1 MSQMQD
7 ESNDSA
13 LRWAMQVV
21 LASPVVCFRWS
32 ARNGW
37 PVMFVSENVRQWGY
51 TPAELQSGKPSF
63 AEMVHPDDLDRVADE
78 VMTHFANGDSSYEQ
92 EYRLLTAEKQVV
104 WVVDRTQVTR
114 DEHHLPVYLDG
125 VLTDITERKQQQLRV
140 VEALAEQQRL
150 NQRLEAI
157 NNQLLQSEK
166 MAAIGQLAAGI
177 AHELNNP
184 IGFVH
189 SNLGTLNGYL
199 HDLMAIIDAYSAAS
213 EAQGEAC
220 PHLQSIRQLLAER
233 DFDFVRDD
241 IFKLLA
247 ESKEGLSRV
256 RKIVQDLKTF
266 SRAGEKEW
274 QEADLHQGIDST
286 LNIIRNELKYKCEVV
301 KDYGDLPPVFC
312 LISQINQV
320 IMNLLVNASHAIET
334 HGTITIRTRR
344 LSDAQVCI
352 EISDTGKGI
361 APESLGRI
369 FEPFFTTK
377 PVGQGTGLGLSISY
391 NIIKRHQGRID
402 VLSTLGEGS
411 TFRVTLPIHP
421 SISPSAKL
429 QGSS

>member
-1 MSQMQD
+1 MNQTVARSTD
-7 ESNDSA
+7 DD

-32 ARNGW
+32 ASNGW
-37 PVMFVSENVRQWGY
+37 PVIFVSENVRQWGY
-51 TPAELQSGKPSF
+51 TPEQLRLGQPCF
-63 AEMVHPDDLDRVADE
+63 AEMVHPDDLDRIGSE
-78 VMTHFANGDSSYEQ
+78 VMNHFTNGDASYEQ
-92 EYRLLTAEKQVV
+92 EYRLLTADKRVA

-114 DEHHLPVYLDG
+114 DEHHLPIYLDG

-140 VEALAEQQRL
+140 AEALAEQQRL

-189 SNLGTLNGYL
+189 SNLGTLNAYL
-199 HDLMAIIDAYSAAS
+199 HDLMAIIDAYTAAS

-220 PHLQSIRQLLAER
+220 PHLQSIRQLRDER
-233 DFDFVRDD
+233 DFDFIRDD

-247 ESKEGLSRV
+247 ESKDGLSRV

-266 SRAGEKEW
+266 SRAGEKDW

-301 KDYGDLPPVFC
+301 KDYGELPPVFC

-334 HGTITIRTRR
+334 HGTITIRTRP
-344 LSDAQVCI
+344 LGDTQVSI

-361 APESLGRI
+361 PPENLSRI

-377 PVGQGTGLGLSISY
+377 PIGQGTGLGLSISY
-391 NIIKRHQGRID
+391 NIVERHQGRIE
-402 VLSTLGEGS
+402 VFSTPGTGT

-421 SISPSAKL
+421 ITPASEETA
-429 QGSS
+429 